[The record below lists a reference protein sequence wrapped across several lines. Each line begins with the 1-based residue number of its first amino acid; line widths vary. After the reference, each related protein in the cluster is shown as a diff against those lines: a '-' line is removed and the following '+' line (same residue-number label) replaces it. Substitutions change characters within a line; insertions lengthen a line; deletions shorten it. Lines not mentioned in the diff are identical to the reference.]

1 MKYKIYLLSYN
12 NYNNRQVKR
21 LNSISDYVNAGY
33 VLTTFETANFE
44 YRDGISSSLIVNKKF
59 VSLQP
64 DYILVED
71 IDTRIVDNSTNPAT
85 VSEGQFSR
93 WFIIDSDLIRGNQY
107 SFNIR
112 RDIWVDH
119 FDLAMN
125 STYFIERGYV
135 PDSNDLIFN
144 NEGQSFSQ
152 IKKQQVELRDET
164 YGPWIIGYIAR
175 KRGENGATE
184 DVTIKGIA
192 TSSTEDIAVPDI
204 TQEDWYQYTQNY
216 VASDEGI
223 SLPYTLLAYI
233 PAKHQSGSSTTYQ
246 RVFYEIDLKNR
257 VGTNDNLYKPGHSY
271 RPNDVSYP
279 ADTWTTYTN
288 GVKVLDCTSS
298 EYNTYKS
305 NYGWYF
311 TSQLNAYN
319 GIQVNVSQYLNKW
332 CADMVNNP
340 LAYSQMINRITS
352 SLNLNNSA
360 VNYINNNLK
369 GKSVLDSNTGKKYTI
384 LVEEVEE
391 MEKLSISSEAN
402 TSIRFLMPS
411 SVTTQFGTLTKSVD
425 DSVVKNNNIQ
435 IVYHIKKYKIKLEEA
450 YGVQTVLPRD
460 DASNGT
466 IYRTHLEDAPYD
478 MFAIPYTE
486 NLTIKEGNN
495 TINPNVKAGMAIASA
510 FVTQLG
516 DQVVYDIQLLPYCPV
531 RHFIKSDH
539 TFDIT
544 TADNTQVRPIVDSA
558 NTSTVL
564 SYIFYCS
571 VSQQENIK
579 LLDANNNFVQYSIAI
594 DNLKRSANVD
604 MHRLCSP
611 NFASIFEFNAAK
623 NGGVEYFEFSYNYKP
638 FIPYVKIKPH
648 FNRLYGIN
656 DKDARGLILQGDF
669 SIPTMSSAW
678 SNYELQNKNYMNAF
692 NREIESL
699 EKQKDIA
706 GTQDVWKAL
715 SGTVQGAASG
725 AIGGGLTAGPY
736 GAIAGAVV
744 GGVTSAIGGGV
755 DIYNN
760 AKLRN
765 DALDKA
771 KDLFRYNME
780 NIKALPH
787 TIRNVGCLTADNLLV
802 PLLEYYSASD
812 DEIDAF
818 NKKMKYYG
826 MSINKVGMIIEYI
839 NPEEESFVQGYL
851 LRLNPPI
858 GVNSEADNHLAEELG
873 NEIQKGLYIGG

>member
-12 NYNNRQVKR
+12 NYNNRQVKK
-21 LNSISDYVNAGY
+21 LNTISDYVNGGY

-44 YRDGISSSLIVNKKF
+44 YKDGISSSLIVNKKF
-59 VSLQP
+59 VNLQP

-71 IDTRIVDNSTNPAT
+71 IESRIVDNSTDPAT

-107 SFNIR
+107 KFDVR

-135 PDSNDLIFN
+135 SDNNDLIFN

-164 YGPWIIGYIAR
+164 LGPWIVGYIAR

-192 TSSTEDIAVPDI
+192 TSNTEDMTVPDI

-216 VASDEGI
+216 VASDSGI

-233 PAKHQSGSSTTYQ
+233 PAKHQGSSATSYQ
-246 RVFYEIDLKNR
+246 RIFYEIDLLNK
-257 VGTNDNLYKPGHSY
+257 VGTNDDLYRPGHNY
-271 RPNDVSYP
+271 RPNGVSYP
-279 ADTWTTYTN
+279 ADSWYTYTN
-288 GVKVLDCTSS
+288 GVRADDRTSS
-298 EYNTYKS
+298 QYNSDKNT
-305 NYGWYF
+305 YGWYLEN
-311 TSQLNAYN
+311 QINAYN
-319 GIQVNVSQYLNKW
+319 GIQVNDYQYLINW
-332 CADMVNNP
+332 CNNMRDNA
-340 LAYSQMINRITS
+340 LAYSQMMTELKS
-352 SLNLNNSA
+352 GLNLNSSA
-360 VNYINNNLK
+360 VDYINNNLK
-369 GKSVLDSNTGKKYTI
+369 GKSIKDVATGKKYTI

-391 MEKLSISSEAN
+391 MEKLTISN
-402 TSIRFLMPS
+402 NLNDKIRFLMPTLI
-411 SVTTQFGTLTKSVD
+411 VTQFGNMIKYVDSSSVQ
-425 DSVVKNNNIQ
+425 NNNLQ
-435 IVYHIKKYKIKLEEA
+435 IVYHIKKYKIKLQEA

-478 MFAIPYTE
+478 MFAIPYTDQ
-486 NLTIKEGNN
+486 LTIKEGNN
-495 TINPNVKAGMAIASA
+495 TLIPNVKAGMAIASA

-516 DQVVYDIQLLPYCPV
+516 DQAVYDIQLLPYCPV
-531 RHFIKSDH
+531 RHFIKSDY

-544 TADNTQVRPIVDSA
+544 TADTTQVRPIVDSA

-571 VSQQENIK
+571 SSQQENIK
-579 LLDANNNFVQYSIAI
+579 LLDAKNNFIPYSIAI

-611 NFASIFEFNAAK
+611 NFASMFEFNAAK
-623 NGGVEYFEFSYNYKP
+623 NGGVEYFEFSFNYKP
-638 FIPYVKIKPH
+638 YIPYVKIKPH

-699 EKQKDIA
+699 ELQKDIA

-725 AIGGGLTAGPY
+725 AIAGGMTAGPY

-760 AKLRN
+760 ARLRN

-812 DEIDAF
+812 SEIDAF

-826 MSINKVGMIIEYI
+826 MTIMKVGMIVEYI
-839 NPEEESFVQGYL
+839 NPEEETFVQGYL
-851 LRLNPPI
+851 LRLNPPT
-858 GVNSEADNHLAEELG
+858 GVNTEADNHLAEELG